1 MALTP
6 FTGNAANV
14 SALPDKPLITPTAL
28 KQVFDQFGIDFK
40 TYFNATSLPEI
51 EAAIASGTANP
62 QLIYNLYNFDTL
74 CQTLKGY
81 YKVTEFDTPSAGNIT
96 ETVKKI
102 SDDSVFGTK
111 VTLFNTPTIGNIQ
124 ETLIISSIG
133 INVVKTTE
141 FDTPSSGKIKETYA

>member
-6 FTGNAANV
+6 FTGNDTNV
-14 SALPDKPLITPTAL
+14 SALPDKPLITPAAL
-28 KQVFDQFGIDFK
+28 KKTFDQFGIDFK

-81 YKVTEFDTPSAGNIT
+81 YKVTAFDTPTAGNIT
-96 ETVKKI
+96 ETIKKT
-102 SDDSVFGTK
+102 SDDSVLGTK
-111 VTLFNTPTIGNIQ
+111 VTLFNTPSPGNIR
-124 ETLIISSIG
+124 ETLAITSLGIS
-133 INVVKTTE
+133 VAKTTV
-141 FDTPSSGKIKETYA
+141 FDSPVVGQITETYA